1 MRYEVMDT
9 RAPLVGSIDL
19 PVRSGSTPVR
29 AASRTTHRGR
39 GNSDD
44 GARSLVEGRQEEREW
59 QMIRHHLRVWGYDAL
74 QVLILVVVVV
84 WVVLHG
90 IQ

>member
-1 MRYEVMDT
+1 
-9 RAPLVGSIDL
+9 
-19 PVRSGSTPVR
+19 
-29 AASRTTHRGR
+29 
-39 GNSDD
+39 
-44 GARSLVEGRQEEREW
+44 
-59 QMIRHHLRVWGYDAL
+59 MIRHHLRVWGYDAL